1 MYMSL
6 SGSRLFKS
14 ASISI
19 TCLIAFSAA
28 IAATAFSFSWFSN
41 NNYQKKGIAGST
53 AGAYYASGKGTEEQ
67 PFILNKPRHVYNLAW
82 LQYMDTYNDDKAKS
96 SGTSETKTIET
107 TYFKLGADID
117 MSGWVTPPIG
127 TKETPFIGNFNG
139 GGYVIS
145 NLTITNNKANL
156 TRIPQAV
163 TEKKGFTSPEIIGF
177 FGVVGSFDEAYESK
191 YTYDSTVNKIYDLYL
206 DKVTIQNSSTN
217 VLSGLLAGYVNG
229 YMARCGVYRGKFDFS
244 SGTSKIDSF
253 DRISDYSLIGAYN
266 SDKYTWEDVPGG
278 GGQED
283 DFGGS
288 VDMLSI
294 NRRLDYMVSA
304 IQNGLVTKGSNS
316 YGDNAY
322 WTNSDIYDVSVS
334 TNKQS
339 SETYWNE
346 GTISSLFCY
355 YLWRGTYLPLNIDEV
370 ASGLKD
376 KDGNLLTTESSVNG
390 WHLTDLYKEGR
401 EETITSTNTGYI
413 VGGNPNVRTNVMPIA
428 GYQRSSSSTPYAG
441 IYKSMGL
448 SSIDTSGKT
457 FNQFESTTPIQLLT
471 INGNTLYR
479 IDDEKNKNYSYPGL
493 ASITSRTYS
502 SSNFSK
508 YEQVIGNFRKSMSDA
523 KTIHGF
529 HFLQSI
535 DMSSLTTSTHAAKIC
550 GNDYENYQ
558 FINSSLN
565 FTLKKDGYI
574 STLMGG
580 YYRQGYD
587 CTCFDIYSVSR
598 DDAGAIQSIKK
609 ITQIYKKSGK
619 TIHKYLDSSGK
630 TSYSDGS
637 SSSSGMTLVADFDY
651 LSSSSNLCIKEGAAY
666 YFEFPAIE
674 GDYVIGASKQN
685 NYNAYLMYLDIGANA
700 SSEDPGTEKTK
711 ALSKIDF
718 VYSEDGKIVKITDT
732 NFDTIK
738 SNVIFQIEG
747 STTSALQIYFQ
758 RLSLES
764 GVYYYVTV
772 AKQLT
777 ITPIEA
783 DNGKEGEE
791 AKW

>member
-41 NNYQKKGIAGST
+41 NNYSKKGIIGST
-53 AGAYYASGKGTEEQ
+53 AGAYYASGKGTEKE

-145 NLTITNNKANL
+145 NLTVTNNKANL

-177 FGVVGSFDEAYESK
+177 FGVVGSFDETYESK

-229 YMARCGVYRGKFDFS
+229 YMTRCGVYRGKFDFS

-283 DFGGS
+283 DWGGS
-288 VDMLSI
+288 IDMVAV
-294 NRRLDYMVSA
+294 NRRLNYIETAVREGRVGTSS
-304 IQNGLVTKGSNS
+304 Q
-316 YGDNAY
+316 
-322 WTNSDIYDVSVS
+322 S
-334 TNKQS
+334 TNPYISDNEVYNVNFSGNAS
-339 SETYWNE
+339 SETYWQKTDGPVFYIYPN
-346 GTISSLFCY
+346 TF
-355 YLWRGTYLPLNIDEV
+355 LPLNINEV
-370 ASGLKD
+370 SSGLKTE
-376 KDGNLLTTESSVNG
+376 DGTIDTESEYTLSSG
-390 WHLTDLYKEGR
+390 RHITKLYNEAQKE
-401 EETITSTNTGYI
+401 EILSTNSGYL
-413 VGGNPNVRTNVMPIA
+413 VGGNPTP
-428 GYQRSSSSTPYAG
+428 RSKIQPLTGTSNYSFSIGG
-441 IYKSMGL
+441 IYKSLGTTQGK
-448 SSIDTSGKT
+448 SDKT
-457 FNQFESTTPIQLLT
+457 FNEFNPIQCLT
-471 INGNTLYR
+471 IDSGSEHKQYKIT
-479 IDDEKNKNYSYPGL
+479 DEDNEKYSY
-493 ASITSRTYS
+493 SSFSTYQS
-502 SSNFSK
+502 YKSSNFAK
-508 YEQVIGNFRKSMSDA
+508 YSSVISNFKKSMLNS
-523 KTIHGF
+523 KNVHGF
-529 HFLQSI
+529 HFYQSI
-535 DMSSLTTSTHAAKIC
+535 DLSNISTVKHSANVFGTTIS
-550 GNDYENYQ
+550 NYEFVQ
-558 FINSSLN
+558 GSLN
-565 FTLKKDGYI
+565 FSVKQNGYI
-574 STLMGG
+574 TTLLGG
-580 YYRQGYD
+580 FYSASNQKF
-587 CTCFDIYSVSR
+587 FDIYQVWR
-598 DDAGAIQSIKK
+598 DESGQINEIKK
-609 ITQIYKKSGK
+609 ISQIYQLNGK
-619 TIHKYLDSSGK
+619 TIYKYSDSTYSDSSI
-630 TSYSDGS
+630 T
-637 SSSSGMTLVADFDY
+637 SSSGLTLKIDLDY
-651 LSSSSNLCIKEGAAY
+651 LSSNACILASAAY
-666 YFEFPAIE
+666 YFEFPVIS
-674 GDYVIGASKQN
+674 GDYVIGASTSN
-685 NYNAYLMYLDIGANA
+685 TTNAYFMYLDIGANA
-700 SSEDPGTEKTK
+700 SSEDPGSEKAK

-718 VYSEDGKIVKITDT
+718 VYSEDGEIVKITDT

-747 STTSALQIYFQ
+747 STTSVLQIYFQ